1 MIELF
6 GAGLESIE
14 VSGAT
19 AKVYTARP
27 PDSTLTLPTP
37 GLNGHNGPVLIVYA
51 DLSVGG
57 DYDLE
62 IGSYDATA
70 GAGNRFTAEE
80 TIGTVQS
87 EGPTAN
93 AWIYRTLPPN
103 KALRIT
109 GPGAGFGY
117 VRTMGLLVQ
126 TAA

>member
-6 GAGLESIE
+6 GAGLNAIR
-14 VSGAT
+14 VSGAV
-19 AKVYTARP
+19 AKIYSAAP
-27 PDSTLTLPTP
+27 PDPTLTLPTP
-37 GLNGHNGPVLIVYA
+37 GLGGHSGPILIVYA
-51 DLSVGG
+51 DLSVSG

-70 GAGNRFTAEE
+70 GAGTRFTAEE

-93 AWIYRTLPPN
+93 SWIYRTLAPN

-109 GPGAGFGY
+109 GPGTGFGY
-117 VRTMGLLVQ
+117 VRTLGLIVQ
-126 TAA
+126 MAA